1 MKWPLAE
8 RTPNVEL
15 FATQIATGQNMQ
27 QNLII

>member
-15 FATQIATGQNMQ
+15 CTTQMATGQNMQ